1 MQDGGVRSRNGREV
15 RTPAKFA
22 DVGGLGA
29 AAGPGVSVYQPRLHG
44 ISGESPSAKT
54 VAASTAAPAAATTVH
69 GAADSGATTWTVVA
83 AAGAP
88 VLAATV
94 FADGLAPDPGQ
105 SWLIHRESWSCGS
118 A

>member
-29 AAGPGVSVYQPRLHG
+29 AAGPGVSVYQPRLPG
-44 ISGESPSAKT
+44 ICGESPSVKT

-69 GAADSGATTWTVVA
+69 GAADSGATT
-83 AAGAP
+83 
-88 VLAATV
+88 
-94 FADGLAPDPGQ
+94 
-105 SWLIHRESWSCGS
+105 
-118 A
+118 